1 VISSYDKL
9 LSLLEQTIRKHRL
22 FEPDDTIIVAISG
35 GADSTALL
43 DLLVRLP
50 GYNLRLV
57 AAHLNHCLRGCD
69 SDADE
74 EFCSKLAARYTV
86 AFESRRI
93 DVRGVAES
101 GALNLE
107 DAGRRVRIAFLDELR
122 KKHGALAV
130 AVAHH
135 ADDQAETLL
144 MRLLRGSGMTGL
156 SGMAYRN
163 SRGYIRPLLEI
174 SRSEIEQYLRGH
186 CLDWREDAS
195 NSDKT
200 YLRNRIRHDLL
211 PILETYNPAIRSSL
225 AKTASIIRD
234 DETLLDELTEGEFSG
249 SCRVEVGK
257 IVCNAGQLRTL
268 EIALRRR
275 ILRHAFKQLTGT
287 LEGVS
292 QSHIVSIC
300 DMIDSDRPNSRLY
313 LPQRVT
319 AVREYDRLLFS
330 QTDESVHERFPELLI
345 SKPGYYPFLTG
356 CSLTIEISKPPSGFN
371 TLSANTAFF
380 DLDKVPFPWLLRT
393 FRPGD
398 RIIPI
403 GMSGRKKVKDF
414 FIDEK
419 IPLSERKRVPL
430 LFCGDQLIWLVGLRS
445 SDLAR
450 VDMGTDNIAKVTC
463 TKLLTLE
470 L

>member
-1 VISSYDKL
+1 MISSDDKL

-50 GYNLRLV
+50 GYNLSLV

-74 EFCSKLAARYTV
+74 AFCSKLAARY
-86 AFESRRI
+86 AIPFESRRV
-93 DVRGVAES
+93 DVRGLSEF
-101 GALNLE
+101 GKQNLE
-107 DAGRRVRIAFLDELR
+107 DAGRRARIAFLDELR
-122 KKHGALAV
+122 EKYGATAV

-163 SRGYIRPLLEI
+163 SRGYVRPLLEL
-174 SRSEIEQYLRGH
+174 SRSEIEEYLRGRS
-186 CLDWREDAS
+186 LDWRVDAS
-195 NSDKT
+195 NSDIT

-211 PILETYNPAIRSSL
+211 PILEKYNPAIRSSI
-225 AKTASIIRD
+225 AKTASILRD
-234 DETLLDELTEGEFSG
+234 DETLLKELTEKSFSL
-249 SCRVEVGK
+249 SCRVEEGK
-257 IVCNAGQLRTL
+257 IVCMVGQLRTL
-268 EIALRRR
+268 DIALRRR
-275 ILRHAFKQLTGT
+275 ILRHAFKQLTGN
-287 LEGVS
+287 LEGMS
-292 QSHIVSIC
+292 QSHIESIC
-300 DMIDSDRPNSRLY
+300 DMIYSERPNSRLF

-319 AVREYDRLLFS
+319 AVREYDRLIFA
-330 QTDESVHERFPELLI
+330 QTYKAAHERVAEILI
-345 SKPGYYPFLTG
+345 AEPGNYPFLTDG
-356 CSLTIEISKPPSGFN
+356 SLKIEISKPLPDFN
-371 TLSANTAFF
+371 TLPANTAFF

-403 GMSGRKKVKDF
+403 GMNGRKKVKDF
-414 FIDEK
+414 FIDDK

-445 SDLAR
+445 SELAR
-450 VDMGTDNIAKVTC
+450 VDNGAEKIAKVTC
-463 TKLLTLE
+463 TTY
-470 L
+470 

>member
-1 VISSYDKL
+1 
-9 LSLLEQTIRKHRL
+9 
-22 FEPDDTIIVAISG
+22 
-35 GADSTALL
+35 
-43 DLLVRLP
+43 
-50 GYNLRLV
+50 
-57 AAHLNHCLRGCD
+57 
-69 SDADE
+69 
-74 EFCSKLAARYTV
+74 
-86 AFESRRI
+86 
-93 DVRGVAES
+93 
-101 GALNLE
+101 
-107 DAGRRVRIAFLDELR
+107 
-122 KKHGALAV
+122 
-130 AVAHH
+130 VAHH

-163 SRGYIRPLLEI
+163 SRGYVRPLLEI
-174 SRSEIEQYLRGH
+174 SRSEIEQYLR
-186 CLDWREDAS
+186 CLSLDWREDAS

-225 AKTASIIRD
+225 AKTASILRD
-234 DETLLDELTEGEFSG
+234 DETLLDELTEKEFSS
-249 SCRVEVGK
+249 SCRVEEGK
-257 IVCNAGQLRTL
+257 IVCNIGQLRKL
-268 EIALRRR
+268 DIARRRR
-275 ILRHAFKQLTGT
+275 ILRHAFKQLTCT
-287 LEGVS
+287 LEGLS
-292 QSHIVSIC
+292 QSHLDSIC
-300 DMIDSDRPNSRLY
+300 EMIDSDRPNSRLY

-319 AVREYDRLLFS
+319 AVREYDRLLFV
-330 QTDESVHERFPELLI
+330 QTDETFNDRDAEILI
-345 SKPGYYPFLTG
+345 TEPGNYPFLTAG
-356 CSLTIEISKPPSGFN
+356 SLRIEISKPPSDFN

-445 SDLAR
+445 SELAR
-450 VDMGTDNIAKVTC
+450 VDIGADNIAKVTS
-463 TKLLTLE
+463 TSY
-470 L
+470 

>member
-1 VISSYDKL
+1 M
-9 LSLLEQTIRKHRL
+9 LEQTIREHSL
-22 FEPDDTIIVAISG
+22 FEPEDTIIVAISG

-57 AAHLNHCLRGCD
+57 AAHLNHCLRGVD
-69 SDADE
+69 SDTDE
-74 EFCSKLAARYTV
+74 AFCSKLAAHY
-86 AFESRRI
+86 AIPFESRRV
-93 DVRGVAES
+93 DVRRLAES

-107 DAGRRVRIAFLDELR
+107 DAGRRARIAFLDELR
-122 KKHGALAV
+122 EKYGATAV

-174 SRSEIEQYLRGH
+174 SRSEIEQYLRG
-186 CLDWREDAS
+186 CSLDWREDAS

-225 AKTASIIRD
+225 AKTASILRD
-234 DETLLDELTEGEFSG
+234 DETLLDEMTKKEFSG
-249 SCRVEVGK
+249 SCRVEEGK
-257 IVCNAGQLRTL
+257 IDCNAGQLRTL
-268 EIALRRR
+268 IIALRRR

-287 LEGVS
+287 LEGMS
-292 QSHIVSIC
+292 QSHIDSIC
-300 DMIDSDRPNSRLY
+300 EMIDADRSNSRLN
-313 LPQRVT
+313 LPHRVT
-319 AVREYDRLLFS
+319 AVREYDRLLFAQEGEAVQAS
-330 QTDESVHERFPELLI
+330 LPELLI
-345 SKPGYYPFLTG
+345 TEPGEYLFLTG
-356 CSLTIEISKPPSGFN
+356 GSLKIEISKPPSDFN

-398 RIIPI
+398 RIIPF

-419 IPLSERKRVPL
+419 IPLSQRKRVPL
-430 LFCGDQLIWLVGLRS
+430 LFCENHLIWLVGLRS
-445 SDLAR
+445 SEMAR
-450 VDMGTDNIAKVTC
+450 VDIGSVNIAKVTC
-463 TKLLTLE
+463 TSY
-470 L
+470 